1 MPYIKA
7 VTKSFRLPSGKVLL
21 KGEAASVSDA
31 YVIALGGR
39 IENGDIS
46 VHPENPNKKKTPRRK
61 KKAE

>member
-7 VTKSFRLPSGKVLL
+7 VARSFRLPSGKVLL

-31 YVIALGGR
+31 YVDALRGR
-39 IENGDIS
+39 IENGEIT
-46 VHPENPNKKKTPRRK
+46 VHPDNPNKKKTPRRK